1 MRPLPPLL
9 IAALLLAPKGGADA
23 APTRIKEL
31 AEVQGVRENELY
43 GYGLVVGLAGT
54 GDTERVFFTNQSI
67 AGMLG
72 RLGIRVNPQDVR
84 VRNVAAVIVTSRLPP
99 FARSGTKIDVNVGAM
114 GDARSLSG
122 GVLVVTPLQGGDGAV
137 HAVAQGPVQL
147 GGYQVASSGS
157 LLQKNSPT
165 SGRIPQGAMVEK
177 PVTVDLGKGPLV
189 LALKSPDFTTASRIA
204 EAVNKSLGGEN
215 AKAIDPAAVEVQ
227 VPEAFKANPVGLV
240 ARLEL
245 LDVEADRRAKVVVS
259 ERTGTVVAGEGV
271 RLRAAAVAHG
281 GLHVTIEQ
289 TPSVSQPSPF
299 STQGQTTVARKAAL
313 GANEGSRGALALPA
327 TASVDDLVKAL
338 NALGAAPRDLVAILQ
353 ALKAAGSLD
362 ADLEVL

>member
-1 MRPLPPLL
+1 
-9 IAALLLAPKGGADA
+9 
-23 APTRIKEL
+23 
-31 AEVQGVRENELY
+31 
-43 GYGLVVGLAGT
+43 
-54 GDTERVFFTNQSI
+54 
-67 AGMLG
+67 
-72 RLGIRVNPQDVR
+72 VNPQDVR

-204 EAVNKSLGGEN
+204 EAVNKSLGGES
-215 AKAIDPAAVEVQ
+215 ARAIDPAAVEVQ

-240 ARLEL
+240 AQLEL

-281 GLHVTIEQ
+281 GLHVAIEQ

-313 GANEGSRGALALPA
+313 GANEGSRGAVALPA